1 MSNYK
6 EEFPLYDDTLE
17 LPKGWQDVSWRN
29 DSCPCFRREIGD
41 VNFQI
46 YCEYK
51 DPEKRESMSD
61 LRFIVYFEDAV
72 NFVCIAQTNSLAGA
86 LAVIDKELEL

>member
-1 MSNYK
+1 MTDYK
-6 EEFPLYDDTLE
+6 DEFPDYDDILS
-17 LPKGWQDVSWRN
+17 LPEGWTDASWNN

-41 VNFQI
+41 VNFLI

-51 DPEKRESMSD
+51 DPNKRESSSD